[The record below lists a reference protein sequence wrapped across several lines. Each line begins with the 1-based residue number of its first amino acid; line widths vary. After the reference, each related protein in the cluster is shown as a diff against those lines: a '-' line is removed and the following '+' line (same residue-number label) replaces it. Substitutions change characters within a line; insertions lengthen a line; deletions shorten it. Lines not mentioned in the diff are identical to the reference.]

1 MTVKTTKLESEGV
14 TVAAACGGPRLGQTT
29 AASSPLGRRHM
40 WLGLLVAAVA
50 GSVVLGVWHKAVLL
64 PGHGAAF
71 AEFFGTALHPAF
83 DEKFLA
89 MTFTAALTTL
99 AYAVLGTLLSIVIG
113 IVGGVLAAQA
123 WWMSGVRARARRT
136 KAGWAVARVALAV
149 PRGVHEVVW
158 ALFFLLVFGLNPMVA
173 VLAIGI
179 PFGAITAKVFSEL
192 LDEAPRRPY
201 EALQA
206 AGVRKLP
213 AMLYGL
219 VPLALPDLISYSFYR
234 FDCAIRSAAILG
246 IVGAGGLGYELV
258 LSFQTLRYNEIWTL
272 LYALIAL
279 NAAAEV
285 WSGWVRRR
293 PDSRPHDP
301 VLVGSLLVGILLAA
315 LSIWW
320 IGLDVRVLGD
330 SANWRRAV
338 TVLGNAWPP
347 DLGPGGIGEL
357 LKLTAITLA
366 MSVLAMVFAFVGGV
380 LLAFPAA
387 RLSQLGRQASGS
399 FARQAGRAA
408 SLAAV
413 RIILV
418 VLRAIPPPVWALLFL
433 FVCYPGIVP
442 GAMALGVYTAGV
454 LGRLM
459 AEAAENL
466 DGRPL
471 RALRAHGATEAQVF
485 SYGVVPAV
493 TSRFV
498 AFGLYRWEVTIRETI
513 VVGVVGSGGLGLLL
527 DHRLHAF
534 DYRGALTALLAL
546 TVLTIAV
553 DFASAFV
560 RRSIR

>member
-1 MTVKTTKLESEGV
+1 MGV
-14 TVAAACGGPRLGQTT
+14 
-29 AASSPLGRRHM
+29 
-40 WLGLLVAAVA
+40 AVA
-50 GSVVLGVWHKAVLL
+50 GSAVLGIWHKPVIL
-64 PGHGAAF
+64 PGGGGAF
-71 AEFFGTALHPAF
+71 VEFFGTAVHPEF
-83 DEKFLA
+83 DENFLVL
-89 MTFTAALTTL
+89 TLTAALTTL

-113 IVGGVLAAQA
+113 FVGGVVAAQA
-123 WWMSGVRARARRT
+123 WWMSGVRTRRRRS
-136 KAGWAVARVALAV
+136 KAGWAVTRVVLAV
-149 PRGVHEVVW
+149 PRGIHEVVW
-158 ALFFLLVFGLNPMVA
+158 ALFLLLVFGLNPMVA
-173 VLAIGI
+173 VLAIGV

-201 EALQA
+201 EALRA

-219 VPLALPDLISYSFYR
+219 VPLALPDLVSYGFYR

-293 PDSRPHDP
+293 RSGRPHDP
-301 VLVGSLLVGILLAA
+301 VLIGSLLVGILLAV
-315 LSIWW
+315 LSMWW
-320 IGLDVRVLGD
+320 IGLDMRVLGD

-338 TVLGNAWPP
+338 TVLGEAWPP
-347 DLGPGGIGEL
+347 DLGPGGIGNL
-357 LKLTAITLA
+357 LELTAITLA
-366 MSVLAMVFAFVGGV
+366 MSLLAMAFAFVGGV

-387 RLSQLGRQASGS
+387 RLSQLGCRTDGGLV
-399 FARQAGRAA
+399 RRVRRAA
-408 SLAAV
+408 SMAGV

-442 GAMALGVYTAGV
+442 GALALGVYTAGV

-471 RALRAHGATEAQVF
+471 RALRAQGANEAQVF

-493 TSRFV
+493 TPRFV

-513 VVGVVGSGGLGLLL
+513 VVGVVGAGGLGLLL

-534 DYRGALTALLAL
+534 DYRGALTAMLAL

-560 RRSIR
+560 RRSVR